1 MYYQQKNGFM
11 GPSASVMADDFN
23 INICTSHIDNA
34 ENERPEEY
42 GEKRSR
48 RIP

>member
-1 MYYQQKNGFM
+1 MLN
-11 GPSASVMADDFN
+11 PSTSVMADDFN
-23 INICTSHIDNA
+23 IDICASHPDNA
-34 ENERPEEY
+34 EKERPEEY